1 MNLIKQS
8 RFASYRYLANTG
20 LSATFFRHL
29 FRKCDIGVGSRVR
42 IVGDTDGDVST
53 YLKFLG
59 VDVFSASHSSNQ
71 PPLKMHAAE
80 SCDDASDFAD
90 TPFDL
95 ILSCVQPSAESSL
108 LDETAVQA
116 TVGLLSSLRP
126 GGFGVFITASFL
138 GSKSADNPSPQA
150 ENKAGHSVHCQLR
163 QLECFPGA
171 SGMKTHRLGWFSSLV
186 RKLRGNRGSGLVESA
201 MLRIP
206 EYSVTSDQWQAIA
219 QNATLADHEPCCD
232 NVSNM
237 GSTHRLPK
245 AA

>member
-1 MNLIKQS
+1 MSLIEQS

-42 IVGDTDGDVST
+42 IVGDIDGDVSA

-71 PPLKMHAAE
+71 PPLKMHDAE
-80 SCDDASDFAD
+80 NCDDASNFAD

-95 ILSCVQPSAESSL
+95 ILSCVQPSVESSL
-108 LDETAVQA
+108 LDETAVNT

-126 GGFGVFITASFL
+126 GGFGVFITASIL
-138 GSKSADNPSPQA
+138 GSESSGDSTPQA
-150 ENKAGHSVHCQLR
+150 GKNAGHSVHCQLR

-186 RKLRGNRGSGLVESA
+186 RKLRGNRGAKLVESA
-201 MLRIP
+201 MICIP
-206 EYSVTSDQWQAIA
+206 DYSVSSVQWQAIA

-232 NVSNM
+232 NVPSR